1 MRIALIASPSLFTD
15 SFHALLTQ
23 VAEHTYIVHADV
35 DGLHRMTPP
44 PDGVIV
50 DVRAPDAAAV
60 LAVHDLV
67 ERCSAP
73 VIVLA
78 DSADGEGMNE
88 ILQTGVAAYIPKTFS
103 GQQALA
109 VIREALRDPVAA
121 DNSVT
126 ARRDPIAAARVEASQ
141 DYIVD
146 NPHKLTPTEIKVL
159 ALMCEGCSNFSIAK
173 RLSIATGTAKLHA
186 SHIYDKLDVTSRSQA
201 IILGMRMKI
210 IRDLLMQGAQAMPS
224 LYAWLLPH
232 MTHHMEPKGKVLFRK
247 GELGNALY
255 YIQSGQVG
263 LREFGKSMHAGEFL
277 GEIAIFSPEKVRT
290 CTAVCETDTK
300 VFALPADHAKRLY
313 FENPQFAFHI
323 VQLIAQR
330 IARVGAAEP
339 VDAMAMI

>member
-1 MRIALIASPSLFTD
+1 MRIALIAPPGLFAD
-15 SFHALLTQ
+15 SFHALLAQ
-23 VAEHTYIVHADV
+23 IAEHTYIIRAGATGVE
-35 DGLHRMTPP
+35 RMAPP
-44 PDGVIV
+44 PDGVVV
-50 DVRAPDAAAV
+50 DIAAATPETV
-60 LAVHDLV
+60 RSVQDLV
-67 ERCSAP
+67 ERCNAP
-73 VIVLA
+73 VIALA
-78 DSADGEGMNE
+78 DAADGATMNAV
-88 ILQTGVAAYIPKTFS
+88 LQTGVAAYIPRTFS

-121 DNSVT
+121 DDSIT
-126 ARRDPIAAARVEASQ
+126 ARRDPIAGAQVEASR

-186 SHIYDKLDVTSRSQA
+186 SHIYDKLDVTSRTQA
-201 IILGMRMKI
+201 IIVGMRMKI
-210 IRDLLMQGAQAMPS
+210 IRDLLMQGAQAVPS

-232 MTHHMEPKGKVLFRK
+232 MTHHVEPRGKVLFRK

-263 LREFGKSMHAGEFL
+263 LREFGKSMRAGEFL

-300 VFALPADHAKRLY
+300 VFALPAEQAKRLY

-330 IARVGAAEP
+330 IARVGVSEP
-339 VDAMAMI
+339 SDAMAMI

>member
-1 MRIALIASPSLFTD
+1 MRIALIAPSGLCAD
-15 SFHALLTQ
+15 SFQALLAH
-23 VAEHTYIVHADV
+23 VAEHTYVIRV
-35 DGLHRMTPP
+35 DARTLERLTPP

-50 DVRAPDAAAV
+50 DISVADADAVRGV
-60 LAVHDLV
+60 NDLV
-67 ERCSAP
+67 ERCNAP

-78 DSADGEGMNE
+78 DAADGAGMTDV
-88 ILQTGVAAYIPKTFS
+88 LRTGVAAYIPKTFS

-109 VIREALRDPVAA
+109 VIREALRDPATA
-121 DNSVT
+121 EHPLG
-126 ARRDPIAAARVEASQ
+126 ARRDPIAAARVESSQ

-159 ALMCEGCSNFSIAK
+159 ALMCEGCSNFTIAK

-186 SHIYDKLDVTSRSQA
+186 SHIYDKLDVISRTQA
-201 IILGMRMKI
+201 IIMGMRMKI

-232 MTHHMEPKGKVLFRK
+232 MTHHLEPEGKVLFRK
-247 GELGNALY
+247 GDLGNALY
-255 YIQSGQVG
+255 YIQSGQVA
-263 LREFGKSMHAGEFL
+263 LREFGKSMRAGEFL

-300 VFALPADHAKRLY
+300 VFALPAEQAKRLY

-330 IARVGAAEP
+330 IARIGAAEP
-339 VDAMAMI
+339 ADGMAMI